1 MTYLWSAVLFIFTFF
16 IVVQYLQLTGKK
28 SNEDITKWRKAAFI
42 SGAFLFLIAQANPVL
57 EWANSLFFVYMMQ
70 QTVTY
75 FIVPILILLGLT
87 DSLLKPIYS
96 HKKVTSIL
104 KIFTKPFVILPLF
117 NILFSI
123 YYVPF
128 LFDMIMSSPISRAVS
143 MIILLP
149 LSFCM
154 WWPVVSPAKNN
165 TNTTLQPMLKI
176 IYIVGMGAFMTPLG
190 AFIIFSNKV
199 LYTTYQ
205 SLPQLYNISLIND
218 QQAGGV
224 AMKIIQIIVYSIM
237 IAYSFSEA
245 VRLDRDQPEMNYE

>member
-1 MTYLWSAVLFIFTFF
+1 MTYLWSALLFIFTFF
-16 IVVQYLQLTGKK
+16 VIVQYLQFTRRKC
-28 SNEDITKWRKAAFI
+28 NEDISKWRKAAFV
-42 SGAFLFLIAQANPVL
+42 SGAFLFLIVQSNPIL

-75 FIVPILILLGLT
+75 FIVPILIFLGLT
-87 DSLLKPIYS
+87 DSLLKPFYT
-96 HKKVTSIL
+96 HQKVSSLL
-104 KIFTKPFVILPLF
+104 KVFTKPIVILPLF

-128 LFDMIMSSPISRAVS
+128 LFDMIMSSPLNRAVAM
-143 MIILLP
+143 MILFP

-154 WWPVVSPAKNN
+154 WWPIVSPAKNK
-165 TNTTLQPMLKI
+165 TTLQPILKI
-176 IYIVGMGAFMTPLG
+176 VYVVGMGAFMTPLA

-205 SLPQLYNISLIND
+205 SLPQIYNISLISD

-224 AMKIIQIIVYSIM
+224 AMKIIQIVVYCLM

-245 VRLDRDQPEMNYE
+245 VRLDRDQTETNYQ